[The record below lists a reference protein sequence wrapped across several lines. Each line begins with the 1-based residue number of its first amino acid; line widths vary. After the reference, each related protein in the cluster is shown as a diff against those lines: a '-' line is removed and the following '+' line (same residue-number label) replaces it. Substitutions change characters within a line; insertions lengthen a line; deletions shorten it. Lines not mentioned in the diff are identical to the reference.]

1 MWPISKCKSQKFM
14 THKLKIT
21 TNPYFLHLMLC
32 TFQHLCQK
40 EAMWT
45 MFWRPRQKRTFIT
58 FLWSWHSGS
67 KCANKFVCYSA
78 DNKKMEKYLL
88 NRKNYILWLSG
99 WSKFLSSKAHRI
111 WPKVAQKGAQKNFLK
126 KSHIFGKRRT
136 IFDPPNNFYCIFI
149 HEFFGDAKF
158 EKKI

>member
-14 THKLKIT
+14 THKLKII

-88 NRKNYILWLSG
+88 NRKSYILWLVVVEQYIVYINILKG
-99 WSKFLSSKAHRI
+99 KKHRWCLKNLGCKQWLHVTWKASI
-111 WPKVAQKGAQKNFLK
+111 N
-126 KSHIFGKRRT
+126 
-136 IFDPPNNFYCIFI
+136 D
-149 HEFFGDAKF
+149 FFGNNDK
-158 EKKI
+158 

>member
-1 MWPISKCKSQKFM
+1 MRKKLLIVVQVHDLAFVYQTHCFWIIKCWNLLHAGVGSTNLIMWPISNCKSQKFM
-14 THKLKIT
+14 THKLKIIA
-21 TNPYFLHLMLC
+21 NPYFLHLMLC
-32 TFQHLCQK
+32 TFQHLCHK

-88 NRKNYILWLSG
+88 NRISYILWLVEVEQD
-99 WSKFLSSKAHRI
+99 I
-111 WPKVAQKGAQKNFLK
+111 VVY
-126 KSHIFGKRRT
+126 I
-136 IFDPPNNFYCIFI
+136 
-149 HEFFGDAKF
+149 
-158 EKKI
+158 